1 MTEEKKTYDLTVE
14 EIKNMIVQ
22 GKVDLNDIIKSLVR
36 TVSVEK
42 RGRKKNIVENPEEK
56 KKAYYRDYYN
66 KNKARYSEKYKKN
79 REVMNENSKKYYRL
93 KKIKELGAIITSGEL
108 APIEEESAKRSNSVE
123 EIPKL

>member
-1 MTEEKKTYDLTVE
+1 
-14 EIKNMIVQ
+14 
-22 GKVDLNDIIKSLVR
+22 VR

-66 KNKARYSEKYKKN
+66 KNKDRYSEKYKKN

-108 APIEEESAKRSNSVE
+108 APIEEGNSVEE

>member
-66 KNKARYSEKYKKN
+66 KNKDRYSEKYKKN

-93 KKIKELGAIITSGEL
+93 KKIKELTEGATKFGAIITSGEL
-108 APIEEESAKRSNSVE
+108 APIEEE
-123 EIPKL
+123 EIPK

>member
-66 KNKARYSEKYKKN
+66 KNKDRYAEKYKKN

-93 KKIKELGAIITSGEL
+93 KKIKELAKLEEGSIVTSGEL
-108 APIEEESAKRSNSVE
+108 APIEEDG